1 MPRATVLYDRD
12 CGLCRT
18 VMGAVLAS
26 DRRRQLRPVALQD
39 PEALELLPGLSDK
52 ERMDSFH
59 LLEQD
64 GTVRSAGAAL
74 ARLLSYLPAGGPL
87 AGLCV
92 RQPALTERAYRLV
105 ADNRDRIGP
114 LIPEQLKRRATGL
127 VERRSHR

>member
-26 DRRRQLRPVALQD
+26 DRRRQLRSVALQD
-39 PEALELLPGLSDK
+39 PEALELLPDLSEE
-52 ERMDSFH
+52 ERMASFH
-59 LLEQD
+59 LVEQD

-74 ARLLSYLPAGGPL
+74 SRLLSYLPAAGPL
-87 AGLCV
+87 AGLGE
-92 RQPALTERAYRLV
+92 RRPALSERAYRLV

-114 LIPEQLKRRATGL
+114 LIPEELKRRATAL
-127 VERRSHR
+127 VDRRSHR